1 MRILPLLKRNLLA
14 ELIVAA
20 ICLFL
25 PFVFMK
31 IGPGGYAY
39 YGPTVPDIYIFGGYI
54 FGKDVSWPGINFAY
68 KFQLSAILFYC
79 IISIIGYK
87 RYQKI
92 NFVVS
97 AQLFKSFMLLLFPLW
112 MWIYTSGVRSNSDGA
127 DLTIYPHLGWVFYF
141 VLLYL
146 QVRIYVNLIKSK
158 KSHGI

>member
-1 MRILPLLKRNLLA
+1 MRTHAMVKRNLLA
-14 ELIVAA
+14 ELIIAA
-20 ICLFL
+20 ISLFV

-68 KFQLSAILFYC
+68 KFQLLSILFYC
-79 IISIIGYK
+79 LISIIGYK
-87 RYQKI
+87 RYQKTDFI
-92 NFVVS
+92 IS
-97 AQLFKSFMLLLFPLW
+97 LQLFKSFMLLIFPIW
-112 MWIYTSGVRSNSDGA
+112 MWLYTSGVRSNSDCA

-158 KSHGI
+158 KTDGV